1 MEARSRTGDAPFV
14 FLQPVSFP
22 EARIRAT
29 TARCAASSSR
39 PSCSRPPVPAT
50 RARSRS
56 RGSSSPRSSSA
67 ARSSLPPPRREA
79 PRFPTCPPTSRSM
92 RAARCARSTSR
103 AAALTRRPSSATW
116 SRANTNRRRKTGGP
130 WPLAAP
136 PCMGGTGSSSR
147 SPGLARGD
155 ERVGIAP
162 VRGADLAQLLQV
174 LGRQLQLGGGQ
185 VLLEL
190 RHGACSDYQARDL
203 RLGEEPRE
211 RHGRR
216 ADPVVLRHPLH
227 RIERVPVLLRG
238 AGRPG
243 VLPGRQPRPLR
254 RRLVAL
260 VLAAQEPARERA
272 PRQDAQAE
280 LARGG
285 HQLALRV
292 ADGEAP
298 LDLHRL
304 VARAAQPVRG

>member
-190 RHGACSDYQARDL
+190 RH
-203 RLGEEPRE
+203 
-211 RHGRR
+211 
-216 ADPVVLRHPLH
+216 PLH

-272 PRQDAQAE
+272 PHQDAQAE

-285 HQLALRV
+285 HQLESGVEHPPSL
-292 ADGEAP
+292 
-298 LDLHRL
+298 
-304 VARAAQPVRG
+304 